1 MQDLITNYF
10 FLHFRGEI
18 KVDLL
23 SPPNV
28 GFHYELSFFKS
39 GSTAINTEDQG
50 KVKLLSKELG
60 FDESV

>member
-1 MQDLITNYF
+1 MKFLLYLRYGINYHLDF
-10 FLHFRGEI
+10 DFRGEV

-39 GSTAINTEDQG
+39 GSTAINTDEQG
-50 KVKLLSKELG
+50 KVLNLLK
-60 FDESV
+60 F